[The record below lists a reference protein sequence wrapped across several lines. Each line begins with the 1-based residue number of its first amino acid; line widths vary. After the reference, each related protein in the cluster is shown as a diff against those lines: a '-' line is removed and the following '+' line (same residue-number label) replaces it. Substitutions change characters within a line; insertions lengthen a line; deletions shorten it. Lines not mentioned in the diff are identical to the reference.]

1 MDRFFGLDNPAHA
14 DEGLTLVGTYFDNAT
29 LSVAL
34 SILNEADIPY
44 LQKERGAG
52 GAVRILA
59 GYNMF
64 GTDVFVRE
72 EDAETALDLLTP
84 EDGEE
89 APEEPGTEVA
99 ASGNGSEEE

>member
-1 MDRFFGLDNPAHA
+1 MDHLFGLDRPVHV
-14 DEGLTLVGTYFDNAT
+14 DEGLVLVGTYFDNAT

-34 SILNEADIPY
+34 SVLNEANIPY

-52 GAVRILA
+52 GAMRILA

-84 EDGEE
+84 EDEEEPAAEETDPLEDGSGEE
-89 APEEPGTEVA
+89 
-99 ASGNGSEEE
+99 

>member
-1 MDRFFGLDNPAHA
+1 MDRLFGLDRPAHA
-14 DEGLTLVGTYFDNAT
+14 DEGLVLVGTYFDNAT

-34 SILNEADIPY
+34 SILTEANISY

-89 APEEPGTEVA
+89 DADDAKETTEDG
-99 ASGNGSEEE
+99 SGNE

>member
-1 MDRFFGLDNPAHA
+1 MDRLFGLDRPAHA
-14 DEGLTLVGTYFDNAT
+14 DEGLVLVGTYFDNAT

-34 SILNEADIPY
+34 SVLNEANIPY

-52 GAVRILA
+52 GAMRILA

-84 EDGEE
+84 EDEEEPAGEE
-89 APEEPGTEVA
+89 TNPSGDGSGEE
-99 ASGNGSEEE
+99 

>member
-1 MDRFFGLDNPAHA
+1 MDRLFGLDNPAHA
-14 DEGLTLVGTYFDNAT
+14 DEGLVLVGTYFDNAT

-34 SILNEADIPY
+34 SILTEANIPY

-84 EDGEE
+84 EDDGEQTE
-89 APEEPGTEVA
+89 GDAETDTEGTE
-99 ASGNGSEEE
+99 E

>member
-1 MDRFFGLDNPAHA
+1 MDHLFGLDNPAHA
-14 DEGLTLVGTYFDNAT
+14 DKGLVLVGTYFDNAT

-34 SILNEADIPY
+34 SILSEANIPY

-84 EDGEE
+84 EDE
-89 APEEPGTEVA
+89 EEPAGGDAETGGTE
-99 ASGNGSEEE
+99 E

>member
-1 MDRFFGLDNPAHA
+1 MDRLFGLDQPAPA
-14 DEGLTLVGTYFDNAT
+14 DEGLVLVGTYYDNASLT
-29 LSVAL
+29 VAL
-34 SILNEADIPY
+34 SVLNEADIPY

-84 EDGEE
+84 EEDSETDGGE
-89 APEEPGTEVA
+89 
-99 ASGNGSEEE
+99 NGSGWE

>member
-1 MDRFFGLDNPAHA
+1 MDRLFGLDNPARA
-14 DEGLTLVGTYFDNAT
+14 DEGLVLVGTYFDNAT

-34 SILNEADIPY
+34 SILNEANIPY

-84 EDGEE
+84 EDDGEPTGGD
-89 APEEPGTEVA
+89 AGTEGA
-99 ASGNGSEEE
+99 EE